1 MFLDSPAISDLA
13 PMALLALVYLSILFL
28 AVNALLSIFML
39 LKLLNLFRYSLANER
54 VIDFDF
60 LKDYIAVKDEDLCK
74 FNEP

>member
-1 MFLDSPAISDLA
+1 
-13 PMALLALVYLSILFL
+13 
-28 AVNALLSIFML
+28 ML